1 MILVLDFGSQYTH
14 LITRKLRELGAN
26 AQIFPSNL
34 NPSQI
39 PPQTKGIIL
48 SGGPSSVYDHSSPS
62 FNKKLLN
69 LNTPI
74 LGICYDHQLIAH
86 LSGAE
91 VKPGKVRE
99 YGKKEIKIKK
109 SKLLEGLNPSETVW
123 YSHSDDVT
131 SLPKGFKVTALSGQT
146 IAGFENGHLFGV
158 QFHPE
163 VNHTQNGQKVL
174 KNFIKI
180 SSSQNTWNKKDQIQT
195 LINEIKDEVKDEN
208 VLIGVSGGVDSLV
221 ASALLNK
228 AIQNNLYCVF
238 IDTGLMRK
246 GEASEVA
253 QIYKELNFKHFLSF
267 DASANFFKALKN
279 ITDPEQKRK
288 IIGHLFIKTFEK
300 ISKLLKKDKKI
311 KFLAQGTIY
320 PDRIE
325 SASSSVN
332 AQKIK
337 PHHNLTLPDKLN
349 LKILEP
355 LKDFYKDEV
364 RSLGKKLGLS
374 KSFLER
380 HPFPGPG
387 LGIRILGEITKDRLN
402 ILKEADAIYIEQLK
416 KQNLYNSIW
425 QAFAALIPV
434 KTVGVMG
441 DNRTYEYI
449 ITLRAVT
456 SDNGMTAD
464 WAKIPN
470 LALEKISSRI
480 VNEVRGVNRVVY
492 DITQKPP
499 STIEYE

>member
-1 MILVLDFGSQYTH
+1 
-14 LITRKLRELGAN
+14 
-26 AQIFPSNL
+26 
-34 NPSQI
+34 
-39 PPQTKGIIL
+39 
-48 SGGPSSVYDHSSPS
+48 
-62 FNKKLLN
+62 
-69 LNTPI
+69 
-74 LGICYDHQLIAH
+74 
-86 LSGAE
+86 
-91 VKPGKVRE
+91 
-99 YGKKEIKIKK
+99 
-109 SKLLEGLNPSETVW
+109 
-123 YSHSDDVT
+123 
-131 SLPKGFKVTALSGQT
+131 
-146 IAGFENGHLFGV
+146 
-158 QFHPE
+158 
-163 VNHTQNGQKVL
+163 
-174 KNFIKI
+174 
-180 SSSQNTWNKKDQIQT
+180 
-195 LINEIKDEVKDEN
+195 
-208 VLIGVSGGVDSLV
+208 
-221 ASALLNK
+221 
-228 AIQNNLYCVF
+228 
-238 IDTGLMRK
+238 MRK

-337 PHHNLTLPDKLN
+337 SHHNLTLPDKLN